1 MTGTLM
7 SLWQQRE
14 PRERRLIALA
24 AGVVAAALVYL
35 LLVEPAVTGIARLE
49 RSLPVQRA
57 QVAALDG
64 VLAEAR
70 QLRGRATAATVPPG
84 EVRSQVEASL
94 KTAGIAPS
102 RLNAGSDGSV
112 QLSFAN
118 VQYAAWAS
126 WLEQAER
133 EIGLRAGVVQARAIA
148 PGRADIE
155 LVLRPARR

>member
-1 MTGTLM
+1 MN
-7 SLWQQRE
+7 LWQQRE

-24 AGVVAAALVYL
+24 AGVIAAALVYL
-35 LLVEPAVTGIARLE
+35 LLVEPAATGIARLQ
-49 RSLPVQRA
+49 RSLPAERA

-70 QLRGRATAATVPPG
+70 QLKGRATAATVPPG
-84 EVRSQVEASL
+84 EVRAQVEASL
-94 KTAGIAPS
+94 KTAGLAPARFS
-102 RLNAGSDGSV
+102 AGSDGSL

-133 EIGLRAGVVQARAIA
+133 ETGVRAAIVQARAVA
-148 PGRADIE
+148 PGRADVE
-155 LVLRPARR
+155 LTLRPARR